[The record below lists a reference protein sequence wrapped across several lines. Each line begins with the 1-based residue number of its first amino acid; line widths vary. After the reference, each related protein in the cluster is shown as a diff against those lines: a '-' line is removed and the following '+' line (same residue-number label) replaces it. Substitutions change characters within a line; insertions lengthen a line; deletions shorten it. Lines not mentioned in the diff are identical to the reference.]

1 MITGA
6 AAHAKKSAEN
16 KKRAALRGDSG
27 KEAQTAATSL
37 GPARVATSI
46 VEASELGVRGTRRE
60 EPDNGQQRCEG
71 GNHTRGDA
79 LVRTRE
85 FTCAVRAVLAAVAV
99 TVNAVTAAA
108 LVAAGSGAGARGGA
122 GGGARAGADGGVGI
136 NAGDA
141 HARAGLC
148 LDALA

>member
-46 VEASELGVRGTRRE
+46 FEASELGVRGTRRE

-99 TVNAVTAAA
+99 TVSAVAAA
-108 LVAAGSGAGARGGA
+108 TLVAAGGGAGGGVVGAWAGAGHGA
-122 GGGARAGADGGVGI
+122 GGGARAGADGGVG
-136 NAGDA
+136 
-141 HARAGLC
+141 
-148 LDALA
+148 